1 MTMHKWRRGLQFG
14 IGGATAA
21 IIVTGVAVAL
31 VGPARI
37 WSTIAGPTDQ
47 GPVDFDRLTRSPSP
61 NDALA
66 CSPGVC
72 DDAAE
77 IVLPVYAARPDTLLD
92 RLDAVLFDGPLSG
105 DAERVDDGTDPNR
118 RRYVVRTR
126 LMRFPDT
133 LNAEARATDGGTAL
147 LLYSRSLLGRGDFG
161 ANAER
166 LKRIAVA
173 LSGA

>member
-1 MTMHKWRRGLQFG
+1 MTRRRWRRGLQIG

-21 IIVTGVAVAL
+21 VIVTGVAVAL

-37 WSTIAGPTDQ
+37 WSSIAGPADQ
-47 GPVDFDRLTRSPSP
+47 GPVDFDRLARSPYP

-66 CSPGVC
+66 CSRGVC
-72 DDAAE
+72 GEAAE
-77 IVLPVYAARPDTLLD
+77 IVLPVYAAQPDTLLD
-92 RLDAVLFDGPLSG
+92 RLDAVMFDGPLSG
-105 DAERVDDGTDPNR
+105 DAERVDDGTDPKR
-118 RRYVVRTR
+118 RRYVVRTK

-147 LLYSRSLLGRGDFG
+147 LLYSRSLLGRGDLG

-173 LSGA
+173 LEGA